1 MNTGFLG
8 RDGFIW
14 FVGVIEDRQDP
25 EKLGRV
31 KVRALGYHTADKQ
44 KIKTADLPWAEV
56 MQPTGDNAMGGIGDS
71 PIGIIEG
78 TWVVGFFRDPIS
90 LQEPI
95 IMGTLPGRNTK
106 PAQALKALGK
116 HRGEMAEGGECEF
129 GFYDPTNELT
139 TIPYDP
145 DSETYSPGDTST
157 SGTITD
163 ISEDKDIKVPSY
175 KEVAEATSL
184 TKLKTKSATVGT
196 HTQGLVD
203 NFGTTRRLTID
214 SLYDSGTNYGE
225 LPEHHSATEMT
236 GDPTLDAKAV
246 VGSTGYLHS
255 GDTQGTKG
263 AWWPRTQ
270 EKESRVPYPR
280 LDKVQKK
287 DLTES
292 QVKVI
297 KQLFDEGVYGDKE
310 WDKVKN
316 SDYVILPK
324 ADTNLLAQGGYAI
337 SGISTSG
344 LVSLTSYKVKP
355 NLSVKDK
362 IQISGVVGM
371 ENLNGQTFTLSG
383 VSLGATS
390 GSVTITMPASEK
402 GTYVSGG
409 VVLPNSHPVL
419 SSKAKTREM
428 NINAGGPDLEYPDSS
443 GEIPKAAGT
452 FHAYWNQP
460 TSRYAARYPY
470 NHVYESESGHIK
482 EFDDTPGAE
491 RIHEYHRSGTFYE
504 IDHQGMK
511 VDYVKGDNY
520 NIRVHDDYLYVKGNI
535 IYTGDGE
542 VVIRGNDTMSLSS
555 KWRISI
561 HSGGDVELYSKRNI
575 NFRADGDLNL
585 QAGGHVNIQGD
596 VCDAEDKRYAYQAG
610 NRKKETVSQINLRAG
625 AITLLTPDPKGATGG
640 HIHQE
645 AFKLSS
651 HKVRDGKL
659 DIEVVKDSAD
669 TGIMRILAGEK
680 LQIQTNDGD
689 LLLNSKS
696 GNINLDASTAISQK
710 AGDKVSI
717 SGGAGVDIVGIPIN
731 LNSGGGASSVT
742 AISDVVKDMSI
753 SHPGKLRMG
762 PTILDLKIPKDET
775 TLTAI
780 NTTTRD
786 NERDM
791 DMMHPM

>member
-14 FVGVIEDRQDP
+14 FVGVIEDRHDP

-31 KVRALGYHTADKQ
+31 KVRALGYHTSDKQ

-56 MQPTGDNAMGGIGDS
+56 MQPTGDNAMAGIGDS

-78 TWVVGFFRDPIS
+78 TWVVGFFRDPIA

-106 PAQALKALGK
+106 PAEALKSIGK
-116 HRGEMAEGGECEF
+116 QRGQKAEDDYEF
-129 GFYDPTNELT
+129 GFYDPTEDLT
-139 TIPYDP
+139 SIPYDP
-145 DSETYSPGDTST
+145 DPETYSPGDTSS

-163 ISEDKDIKVPSY
+163 ISEDKDVKVPSY

-184 TKLKTKSATVGT
+184 TRLKTKSATVGS
-196 HTQGLVD
+196 HSQGLVD
-203 NFGTTRRLTID
+203 NFGSTRRLTVD

-225 LPEHHSATEMT
+225 LEEHHSATEMA

-246 VGSTGYLHS
+246 VASTGYLMT
-255 GDTQGTKG
+255 GDTQGKKG
-263 AWWPRTQ
+263 PWWPRIQ

-287 DLTES
+287 DLTDS

-310 WDKVKN
+310 WDKVKG

-324 ADTNLLAQGGYAI
+324 ADTNSLAQGGYAI
-337 SGISTSG
+337 TGISKSG
-344 LVSLTSYKVKP
+344 VITLATYKVKP
-355 NLSVKDK
+355 NLTVKDK
-362 IQISGVVGM
+362 VQISGVVGM
-371 ENLNGQTFTLSG
+371 ENLNGHTYALSG
-383 VSLGATS
+383 ASLGATS
-390 GSVTITMPASEK
+390 GSVTIPIPSNEK
-402 GTYVSGG
+402 GTYVLGG
-409 VVLPNSHPVL
+409 VVLPYTHSVL

-428 NINAGGPDLEYPDSS
+428 NINAGGPDLEYPDDK
-443 GEIPKAAGT
+443 GNIPDKAGT

-535 IYTGDGE
+535 IYTGDNE
-542 VVIRGNDTMSLSS
+542 VLIRANDTMSLSS
-555 KWRISI
+555 KWRMSI
-561 HSGGDVELYSKRNI
+561 HSGGDIELYSKRNL
-575 NFRADGDLNL
+575 NFKADGDINL
-585 QAGGHVNIQGD
+585 QAGGHVNMQGD
-596 VCDAEDKRYAYQAG
+596 VADAEHKAYPYQAG
-610 NRKKETVSQINLRAG
+610 NRKKNTVSQINITAG